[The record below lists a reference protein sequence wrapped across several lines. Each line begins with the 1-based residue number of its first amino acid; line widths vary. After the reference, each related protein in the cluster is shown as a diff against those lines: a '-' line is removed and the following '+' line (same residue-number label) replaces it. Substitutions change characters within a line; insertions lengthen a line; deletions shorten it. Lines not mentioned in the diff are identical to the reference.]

1 MVSPRFAALGALVVS
16 VFSWTASAWAC
27 PARGGGEVAVEPELS
42 QAEALIE
49 KANALE
55 VSASQKDK
63 AAMTERTMARKKR
76 QLAANLREQVQLNP
90 EADRD
95 VLLARATL
103 ADRDAVAAEGRAKT
117 HTKSAKALRT
127 RAAELR
133 TLARQ
138 LDTM

>member
-1 MVSPRFAALGALVVS
+1 MVRPRLAAIGALVIS

-27 PARGGGEVAVEPELS
+27 PTRGGGEVAVQPELS

-49 KANALE
+49 KAQALE
-55 VSASQKDK
+55 VSASQKER
-63 AAMTERTMARKKR
+63 AAASERTTARKKR
-76 QLAANLREQVQLNP
+76 LLAANLREQVQINP

-103 ADRDAVAAEGRAKT
+103 ADREAVSAEGRAKT
-117 HTKSAKALRT
+117 QSKSAKALRT

-133 TLARQ
+133 SLARQ